1 MIARRQAIAEPIEI
15 AKFWKNRRHDAIIIL
30 LRSYEGRNFLDIR
43 THEMKNGCLVPTK
56 KGVTVAIPRMGE
68 LAAAVTKALEKARE
82 LGLLDDQGEPIE

>member
-1 MIARRQAIAEPIEI
+1 MSRRIPIPEPII
-15 AKFWKNRRHDAIIIL
+15 ISKFWKNRRKDAIIVL

-68 LAAAVTKALEKARE
+68 LAAAVTRSLEKARE
-82 LGLLDDQGEPIE
+82 LGLLDDETAE